1 MAERDWNRRELL
13 RAGALAA
20 PAAAAA
26 AAAPALRLDRDVRV
40 GLLGLEGHF
49 GEAVRVAAENP
60 RVRITAV
67 EMSSERERARGG
79 SLPALRGAARYDD
92 YRELLEREELDAVCI
107 CDQNHRRA
115 ESVIACLEA
124 GLPTAAEKPLALE
137 LDELERVRGTV
148 ESTGVALTMLL
159 PMRFD
164 PAYAAMRDIVAAG
177 TIGEPIQLSGQKSY
191 QLGERPDWMK
201 RRETFGGTIPYIG
214 CHVVDLLRFIS
225 GRDMVETSAFHDRVG
240 FERIGEMENTAVI
253 AYRLDNGGTA
263 DVRLDYLRPEA
274 AGSHGDDRIRVAG
287 SAGVVERQGGRVTL
301 ATDDEPPHEVTE
313 RPRPPALFAN
323 FLDHVFNGAE
333 ALLSLEDV
341 FQVTRIV
348 LQSRE
353 AADRRT
359 VVRI

>member
-1 MAERDWNRRELL
+1 MPGAWNRRDLL
-13 RAGALAA
+13 RVGAGALAAA

-26 AAAPALRLDRDVRV
+26 GLELGRDVRV
-40 GLLGLEGHF
+40 GLIGLEGHF
-49 GEAVRVAAENP
+49 AEAVRVAEENP

-67 EMSSERERARGG
+67 EISTEREEQRGG
-79 SLPALRGAARYDD
+79 RLEALAGAARYKD
-92 YRELLEREELDAVCI
+92 YREMLAKEDLVAVCI

-137 LDELERVRGTV
+137 MEDLEQVRAVLDKTRTP
-148 ESTGVALTMLL
+148 LTMLL

-164 PAYAAMRDIVAAG
+164 PPYAAMQRIVAAG
-177 TIGEPIQLSGQKSY
+177 AIGEPIQLSGQKSY

-201 RRETFGGTIPYIG
+201 KRATFGGTIPYIG

-225 GRDMVETSAFHDRVG
+225 GRDMVETSAFHARVG
-240 FERIGEMENTAVI
+240 FESYGEMENTAVI

-287 SAGVVERQGGRVTL
+287 SDGVVEYQGGRVTL
-301 ATDDEPPHEVTE
+301 VTDGKAPHEVTDF
-313 RPRPPALFAN
+313 PRPPSLFAN
-323 FLDHVFNGAE
+323 FLDHVFNGA
-333 ALLSLEDV
+333 APLLTVADV
-341 FQVTRIV
+341 FRVTEIV
-348 LQSRE
+348 LRSRE
-353 AADRRT
+353 AADSHSVT
-359 VVRI
+359 AI